1 MMRPIDYR
9 KPTLARSFFNAGPK
23 QASNDEELI
32 SLSTAPTRQTDPY
45 GDLPW
50 NLSNDD
56 RSFSW
61 IRVDEKLDPR
71 ARQLVTELE
80 RTRKRSVRY
89 GKVTYG
95 LSTAK
100 LNGTR
105 FLHRKTE
112 TTEPNP

>member
-1 MMRPIDYR
+1 M
-9 KPTLARSFFNAGPK
+9 
-23 QASNDEELI
+23 I